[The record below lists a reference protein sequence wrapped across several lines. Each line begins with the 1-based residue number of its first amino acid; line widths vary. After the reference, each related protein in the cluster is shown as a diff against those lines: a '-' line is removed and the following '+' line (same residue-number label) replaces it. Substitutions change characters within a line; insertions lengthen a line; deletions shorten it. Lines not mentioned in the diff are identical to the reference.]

1 MSTLIKL
8 IKRTLK
14 NNLANKFNLSEIN
27 TLENI
32 LNNNDVERR
41 IIKNEL
47 PIFIDIINYCVDH
60 KILDNGD
67 KLINII
73 NKV

>member
-32 LNNNDVERR
+32 LNNNNVESH

>member
-1 MSTLIKL
+1 MIVIIIIDLLSTLIKL

-47 PIFIDIINYCVDH
+47 PIFIDIINYCV
-60 KILDNGD
+60 
-67 KLINII
+67 IN
-73 NKV
+73 N

>member
-1 MSTLIKL
+1 LSTL

-32 LNNNDVERR
+32 LNNNNVESH

>member
-47 PIFIDIINYCVDH
+47 PIFIDIINYCV
-60 KILDNGD
+60 
-67 KLINII
+67 IN
-73 NKV
+73 N